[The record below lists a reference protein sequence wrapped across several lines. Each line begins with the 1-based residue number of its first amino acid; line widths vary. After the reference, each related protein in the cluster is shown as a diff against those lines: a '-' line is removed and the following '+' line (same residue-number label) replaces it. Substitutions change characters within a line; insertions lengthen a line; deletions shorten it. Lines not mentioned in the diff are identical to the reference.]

1 MGVTCDLALPT
12 LQRRPTRAGRAIP
25 SLIRTTLWR
34 NGAQGIERGPLIAVR
49 VESPSRIIVVNNSV
63 VWCRTYKGLA
73 GLFRKDRGP
82 SKEFGRALCDDVKQR
97 FGCEGFL
104 TTDELPRYGIS
115 RSSRRAIMSAAGASS
130 SDCVV
135 LYAYPEHLAEEID
148 EYLHARLERM
158 L

>member
-1 MGVTCDLALPT
+1 MPCDLAIPVLH
-12 LQRRPTRAGRAIP
+12 RRPPQARRPIP

-34 NGAQGIERGPLIAVR
+34 NGAQSIERGALTAVHL
-49 VESPSRIIVVNNSV
+49 ESPSRILAVNDSV
-63 VWCRTYKGLA
+63 IWCRSYAALA

-97 FGCEGFL
+97 FSCDGFL

-115 RSSRRAIMSAAGASS
+115 RSSRRAIMAAAGASS
-130 SDCVV
+130 GDCVV

-148 EYLHARLERM
+148 DHLHARLQSM

>member
-1 MGVTCDLALPT
+1 VTCDLALPS
-12 LQRRPTRAGRAIP
+12 LQRRPPRARRPIP

-34 NGAQGIERGPLIAVR
+34 NGAQSIQRESLTAVR
-49 VESPSRIIVVNNSV
+49 VESLSRIIVDNDSV
-63 VWCRTYKGLA
+63 VWCRTYRGLA

-82 SKEFGRALCDDVKQR
+82 SKEFGRALCDEVKER
-97 FGCEGFL
+97 FGCDGFL

-115 RSSRRAIMSAAGASS
+115 RSSRRAIMSAARASS
-130 SDCVV
+130 GDCVV